1 MTPPLPTSPRLAA
14 GRLRCASL
22 LFTLFFIAGCAGLTR
37 APGQNGT
44 ESVPTSPAAVIQTQW
59 SGRLALKIDSQPP
72 QSFSAAFE
80 LNGSAQQ
87 GGLALSTP
95 LGSTLAQLAWTPQR
109 ATLKSPRDNQEFASV
124 DALVAHVTGTN
135 LPAQA
140 LFDWLQGKNTTGAGW
155 QADLSQ
161 HASGR
166 IVARQTRPQQPAE
179 LRIVLDR

>member
-1 MTPPLPTSPRLAA
+1 MA
-14 GRLRCASL
+14 GRLRYAGL
-22 LFTLFFIAGCAGLTR
+22 LFTLFLIAGCAGLTG
-37 APGQNGT
+37 APGQNST
-44 ESVPTSPAAVIQTQW
+44 ENTPTTPAAVIQTQW

-72 QSFSAAFE
+72 QSFTAAFE

-87 GGLALSTP
+87 GSLALSTP

-109 ATLKSPRDNQEFASV
+109 ATLQSPRENRQFASV

-135 LPAQA
+135 IPAQA
-140 LFDWLQGKNTTGAGW
+140 LFDWLQGNNTVSAGW

-161 HASGR
+161 HANGR
-166 IVARQTRPQQPAE
+166 IVARQTLPPQPAE